1 MMMVFGR
8 QHTFTSACE
17 SLLLVLEFDCSNSD
31 STCENYVAIIVSSM
45 PAVASVL
52 RGNTSLLSWLASMR
66 SRLSKS
72 TSTSTSRLSA
82 SRTSVGVSQQSTT
95 ELWPSNEGVTADHHG
110 GDGIFL
116 QLYEGRREGDYE
128 LGLVTTEIQGAA
140 GGLTTIKEGV
150 VHKSVAVHQSTR
162 QARPAP

>member
-1 MMMVFGR
+1 MTVIGR
-8 QHTFTSACE
+8 QHTFISACE
-17 SLLLVLEFDCSNSD
+17 SLLLGQAFSSSDSD

-52 RGNTSLLSWLASMR
+52 RGKTPLPAWLANLR

-72 TSTSTSRLSA
+72 TSGFSA
-82 SRTSVGVSQQSTT
+82 SDTSVSVSHQSMIG
-95 ELWPSNEGVTADHHG
+95 LRPSNEGTVAGHHA
-110 GDGIFL
+110 GDDDIYL
-116 QLYEGRREGDYE
+116 QIYEGRRGGDYE

-140 GGLTTIKEGV
+140 GGGLRSSDESV

-162 QARPAP
+162 QARPAT